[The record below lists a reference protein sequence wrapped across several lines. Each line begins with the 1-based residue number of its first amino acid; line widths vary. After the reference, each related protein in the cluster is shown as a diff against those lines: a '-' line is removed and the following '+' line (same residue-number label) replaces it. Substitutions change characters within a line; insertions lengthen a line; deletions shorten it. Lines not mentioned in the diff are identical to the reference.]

1 METNYFDDIPTWNN
15 GNVDFSILSDEIS
28 GRIPVLKVDNW
39 KTFIELINQPFF
51 KEGGSEL
58 IYRGQRRYDWGLV
71 PNIARNSKT
80 SLFSEDLSEFQLA
93 NFRRA
98 IRGRIKD
105 NSLILKDDEDS
116 DDELWAIGQHYGL
129 NTPLLDWTYS
139 PYVALF
145 FAFSKKDV
153 EQEKPNE
160 YRAIYIAN
168 KTLLDENEK
177 IDICFVEPRIDMYGR
192 LVNQAGLFIKA
203 KADKTIEGLI
213 IDSVYEDEDSNF
225 IDEEEAESQI
235 AKYICKVYIKNSPE
249 IQLDCILSLKQMNV
263 HYANLFPDLVGAA
276 DYCNMLSTMK
286 VEENSQDIAIPI
298 ASNISNDIKPD
309 PPENSD
315 KNSEDVQKLAEI
327 LVEFIHKPKDQLII
341 LADSIISEFD
351 RNKVVDWEIKD
362 NIKSAIRLSWK
373 RLLRLNKV
381 AEKDIEHC
389 IRQLENIFH
398 FPQKNF

>member
-80 SLFSEDLSEFQLA
+80 SLFSEALSEFQLA

-213 IDSVYEDEDSNF
+213 IDSVYEDEDSNC

-315 KNSEDVQKLAEI
+315 KNSEDVQKLVEI

-341 LADSIISEFD
+341 LANSITAEFD

-362 NIKSAIRLSWK
+362 NVKSAIRLSWK

-389 IRQLENIFH
+389 IHQLENIFH

>member
-28 GRIPVLKVDNW
+28 GRIPVLKVEDW

-80 SLFSEDLSEFQLA
+80 SLFSEALSEFQLA

-168 KTLLDENEK
+168 KTLLDEK
-177 IDICFVEPRIDMYGR
+177 INIHFVEPRIDMYGR

-203 KADKTIEGLI
+203 KAGKTIEGLI
-213 IDSVYEDEDSNF
+213 IDSLYEDEESYS

-235 AKYICKVYIKNSPE
+235 AKHICKVYIKNDPK

-276 DYCNMLSTMK
+276 DYCNMLSTMRS
-286 VEENSQDIAIPI
+286 EESSQNITITPFS
-298 ASNISNDIKPD
+298 SNISNNIESNLL
-309 PPENSD
+309 ENLA
-315 KNSEDVQKLAEI
+315 KNSEDIQNLVEI
-327 LVEFIHKPKDQLII
+327 LVKFIYKPKEQLII
-341 LADSIISEFD
+341 LASSIINEFY

-362 NIKSAIRLSWK
+362 NVKSAIRLSWK
-373 RLLRLNKV
+373 RLLRLNKI

-389 IRQLENIFH
+389 IHQLENIFH

>member
-28 GRIPVLKVDNW
+28 GRIPVLKVEDW

-80 SLFSEDLSEFQLA
+80 SLFSEALSEFQLA
-93 NFRRA
+93 NFKRA

-168 KTLLDENEK
+168 KTLLDEK
-177 IDICFVEPRIDMYGR
+177 INIHFVEPRIDMYGR

-213 IDSVYEDEDSNF
+213 IDSVYEDEDSDF
-225 IDEEEAESQI
+225 IDDEEAESQI
-235 AKYICKVYIKNSPE
+235 AKHICKVYIKNDPK

-276 DYCNMLSTMK
+276 DYCNMLSTMRA
-286 VEENSQDIAIPI
+286 EESSQDITITPFS
-298 ASNISNDIKPD
+298 SNINNSILNL
-309 PPENSD
+309 PENLSKKGENRQD
-315 KNSEDVQKLAEI
+315 LVDV
-327 LVEFIHKPKDQLII
+327 LVKFIHKPKDKLII
-341 LADSIISEFD
+341 LADNIINDFY

-362 NIKSAIRLSWK
+362 NVKSAIRLSWK
-373 RLLRLNKV
+373 RLLRLNKI

-389 IRQLENIFH
+389 IHQLENIFH

>member
-1 METNYFDDIPTWNN
+1 
-15 GNVDFSILSDEIS
+15 SILSDEIS
-28 GRIPVLKVDNW
+28 GRIPVLKVKDW
-39 KTFIELINQPFF
+39 KTFIDLINQPFF

-80 SLFSEDLSEFQLA
+80 SLFSETLSEFQLA

-168 KTLLDENEK
+168 KTLLDEK
-177 IDICFVEPRIDMYGR
+177 INIHFVEPRIDMYGR

-341 LADSIISEFD
+341 LANSITAEFD
-351 RNKVVDWEIKD
+351 RNKVVDWETKD
-362 NIKSAIRLSWK
+362 NVKSAMRLSWK
-373 RLLRLNKV
+373 RLLRLNKIS
-381 AEKDIEHC
+381 EKDIEGC
-389 IRQLENIFH
+389 IHQLENIFH

>member
-28 GRIPVLKVDNW
+28 GRIPVLKVKDW

-80 SLFSEDLSEFQLA
+80 SLFSEALSEFQLA
-93 NFRRA
+93 NFRRS

-168 KTLLDENEK
+168 KTLLDEK
-177 IDICFVEPRIDMYGR
+177 INIHFVEPRIDMYGR

-341 LADSIISEFD
+341 LANSITAEFD
-351 RNKVVDWEIKD
+351 RNKVVDWETKD
-362 NIKSAIRLSWK
+362 NVKSAMRLSWK
-373 RLLRLNKV
+373 RLLRLNKIS
-381 AEKDIEHC
+381 EKDIEGC
-389 IRQLENIFH
+389 IHQLENIFH

>member
-1 METNYFDDIPTWNN
+1 MGTNYFDDIPTWNN
-15 GNVDFSILSDEIS
+15 GNIDFSILSDEIS
-28 GRIPVLKVDNW
+28 GRIPVLKVEDW

-80 SLFSEDLSEFQLA
+80 SLFSEALSEFQLA

-168 KTLLDENEK
+168 KTLLDEK
-177 IDICFVEPRIDMYGR
+177 INIHFVEPRIDMYGR

-203 KADKTIEGLI
+203 KAGKTIEGLI
-213 IDSVYEDEDSNF
+213 IDSLYEDEESYS

-235 AKYICKVYIKNSPE
+235 AKHICKVYIKNDPK

-276 DYCNMLSTMK
+276 DYCNMLSTMRS
-286 VEENSQDIAIPI
+286 EESSQNITITPFS
-298 ASNISNDIKPD
+298 SNISNNIESNLL
-309 PPENSD
+309 ENLA
-315 KNSEDVQKLAEI
+315 KNSEDIQNLVEI
-327 LVEFIHKPKDQLII
+327 LVKFIYKPKEQLII
-341 LADSIISEFD
+341 LASSIINEFY

-362 NIKSAIRLSWK
+362 NVKSAIRLSWK
-373 RLLRLNKV
+373 RLLRLNKI

-389 IRQLENIFH
+389 IHQLENIFH

>member
-39 KTFIELINQPFF
+39 KTFIDLINQPFF

-80 SLFSEDLSEFQLA
+80 SLFSETLSEFQLA

-168 KTLLDENEK
+168 KTLLDEK
-177 IDICFVEPRIDMYGR
+177 INIHFVEPRIDMYGR

-213 IDSVYEDEDSNF
+213 IDSLYEDEESNF
-225 IDEEEAESQI
+225 IDDEEAESQI
-235 AKYICKVYIKNSPE
+235 AKYICKVYIKNNPE

-286 VEENSQDIAIPI
+286 VEENSQSITITSI
-298 ASNISNDIKPD
+298 SSNINNNIESNLA
-309 PPENSD
+309 ENLA
-315 KNSEDVQKLAEI
+315 KNSEDIQNLAEI
-327 LVEFIHKPKDQLII
+327 LVEFIHKPKEQLII

-351 RNKVVDWEIKD
+351 RNKVVDWETKD
-362 NIKSAIRLSWK
+362 NVKSAMRLSWK
-373 RLLRLNKV
+373 RLLRLNKIS
-381 AEKDIEHC
+381 EKDIEGC
-389 IRQLENIFH
+389 IHQLENIFH

>member
-39 KTFIELINQPFF
+39 KTFIDLINQPFF

-80 SLFSEDLSEFQLA
+80 SLFSETLSEFQLA

-168 KTLLDENEK
+168 KTLLDEK
-177 IDICFVEPRIDMYGR
+177 INIHFVEPRIDMYGR

-213 IDSVYEDEDSNF
+213 IDSLYEDEESNF
-225 IDEEEAESQI
+225 IDDEEAESQI

-341 LADSIISEFD
+341 LANSITAEFD

-362 NIKSAIRLSWK
+362 NVKSAIRLSWK

>member
-39 KTFIELINQPFF
+39 KTFIDLINQPFF

-80 SLFSEDLSEFQLA
+80 SLFSETLSEFQLA

-168 KTLLDENEK
+168 KTLLDEK
-177 IDICFVEPRIDMYGR
+177 INIHFVEPRIDMYGR

-213 IDSVYEDEDSNF
+213 IDSLYEDEDSNF
-225 IDEEEAESQI
+225 IDDEEAESQI

-341 LADSIISEFD
+341 LANSITAEFD

-362 NIKSAIRLSWK
+362 NVKSAIRLSWK

>member
-1 METNYFDDIPTWNN
+1 METNYFDNIPTWNN

-28 GRIPVLKVDNW
+28 GRIPVLKVEDW

-58 IYRGQRRYDWGLV
+58 IYRGQRRYDWGLI

-80 SLFSEDLSEFQLA
+80 SLFSEALSEFQLA
-93 NFRRA
+93 NFKRA

-105 NSLILKDDEDS
+105 NSLILNDDEDS

-168 KTLLDENEK
+168 KTLLDEK
-177 IDICFVEPRIDMYGR
+177 INIHFVEPRIDMYGR

-203 KADKTIEGLI
+203 KAGKTIEGLI
-213 IDSVYEDEDSNF
+213 IDSLYEDEESYS

-235 AKYICKVYIKNSPE
+235 AKHICKVYIKNDPK

-276 DYCNMLSTMK
+276 DYCNMLSTMRS
-286 VEENSQDIAIPI
+286 EESSQNITITPLS
-298 ASNISNDIKPD
+298 SNISNNIESNLL
-309 PPENSD
+309 ENLA
-315 KNSEDVQKLAEI
+315 KNSEDIQNLVEI
-327 LVEFIHKPKDQLII
+327 LVKFIYKPKEQLII
-341 LADSIISEFD
+341 LASSIINEFY

-362 NIKSAIRLSWK
+362 NVKSAIRLSWK
-373 RLLRLNKV
+373 RLLRLNKI

-389 IRQLENIFH
+389 IHQLENIFH

>member
-28 GRIPVLKVDNW
+28 GRIPVLKVKDW
-39 KTFIELINQPFF
+39 KTFIDLINQPFF

-80 SLFSEDLSEFQLA
+80 SLFSETLSEFQLA

-168 KTLLDENEK
+168 KTLLDEK
-177 IDICFVEPRIDMYGR
+177 INIHFVEPRIDMYGR

-341 LADSIISEFD
+341 LANSITAEFD
-351 RNKVVDWEIKD
+351 RNKVVDWETKD
-362 NIKSAIRLSWK
+362 NVKSAMRLSWK
-373 RLLRLNKV
+373 RLLRLNKIS
-381 AEKDIEHC
+381 EKDIEGC
-389 IRQLENIFH
+389 IHQLENIFH

>member
-28 GRIPVLKVDNW
+28 GRIPVLKVKDW
-39 KTFIELINQPFF
+39 KTFIDLINQPFF

-80 SLFSEDLSEFQLA
+80 SLFSETLSEFQLA

-168 KTLLDENEK
+168 KTLLDEK
-177 IDICFVEPRIDMYGR
+177 INIHFVEPRIDMYGR

-327 LVEFIHKPKDQLII
+327 LVEFIHKPKEQLII

-351 RNKVVDWEIKD
+351 RNKVVDWETKD
-362 NIKSAIRLSWK
+362 NVKSAMRLSWK
-373 RLLRLNKV
+373 RLLRLNKIS
-381 AEKDIEHC
+381 EKDIEGC
-389 IRQLENIFH
+389 IHQLENIFH

>member
-28 GRIPVLKVDNW
+28 GRIPVLKVKDW
-39 KTFIELINQPFF
+39 KTFIDLINQPFF

-80 SLFSEDLSEFQLA
+80 SLFSETLSEFQLA

-168 KTLLDENEK
+168 KTLLDEK
-177 IDICFVEPRIDMYGR
+177 INIHFVEPRIDMYGR

-203 KADKTIEGLI
+203 KAGKTIEGLI
-213 IDSVYEDEDSNF
+213 IDSLYEDEESYS

-235 AKYICKVYIKNSPE
+235 AKHICKVYIKNDPK

-276 DYCNMLSTMK
+276 DYCNMLSTMRS
-286 VEENSQDIAIPI
+286 EESSQNITITPFS
-298 ASNISNDIKPD
+298 SNISNNIESNLL
-309 PPENSD
+309 ENLA
-315 KNSEDVQKLAEI
+315 KNSEDIQNLVEI
-327 LVEFIHKPKDQLII
+327 LVKFIYKPKEQLII
-341 LADSIISEFD
+341 LASSIINEFY

-362 NIKSAIRLSWK
+362 NVKSAIRLSWK
-373 RLLRLNKV
+373 RLLRLNKI

-389 IRQLENIFH
+389 IHQLENIFH

>member
-28 GRIPVLKVDNW
+28 GRIPVLKVKDW

-80 SLFSEDLSEFQLA
+80 SLFSEALSEFQLA
-93 NFRRA
+93 NFRRS

-168 KTLLDENEK
+168 KTLLDEK
-177 IDICFVEPRIDMYGR
+177 INIHFVEPRIDMYGR

-341 LADSIISEFD
+341 LANSITAEFD
-351 RNKVVDWEIKD
+351 RNKVVDWETKD
-362 NIKSAIRLSWK
+362 NVKSAIRLSWK
-373 RLLRLNKV
+373 RLLRLNKIS
-381 AEKDIEHC
+381 EKDIEGC
-389 IRQLENIFH
+389 IHQLENIFH
-398 FPQKNF
+398 FPKKNF